1 MELRILALFTNLKKM
16 HLKIFIVEDE
26 RIVAATLAAMVEDM
40 GHEVVTITH
49 DLASAREG
57 LRTTDFDVAILDINL
72 KLGEEG
78 IQLGEELLERNIPF
92 FFVTSYSDMNTVESA
107 KRVRPGA
114 YVVKPFTEQDLFVA
128 LEMTMMRAHDGT
140 EEGITVRQ
148 GNAHARIPFV
158 DIAYLKAEN
167 IYVELYTKDKV
178 WLKRSTL
185 KDLMD
190 KMGPST
196 FVQTHRSF
204 AVNTRFVASFNKNEV
219 KVGNASIPVSKSH
232 RELVLRALSGD

>member
-1 MELRILALFTNLKKM
+1 MEQ
-16 HLKIFIVEDE
+16 LKIFIVEDE
-26 RIVAATLAAMVEDM
+26 RIVAATLAAMVQDI
-40 GHEVVTITH
+40 GHEVVGTAH
-49 DLASAREG
+49 NLVSAREG
-57 LRTTDFDVAILDINL
+57 LRKTDFDLAILDINL
-72 KLGEEG
+72 KLGTEG

-128 LEMTMMRAHDGT
+128 LEMTMMRAQNGM
-140 EEGITVRQ
+140 EEGITVRK
-148 GNAHARIPFV
+148 GNAHARIPFG

-167 IYVELYTKDKV
+167 IYVELYTKDKI
-178 WLKRSTL
+178 WLKRSSL
-185 KDLMD
+185 KELLE
-190 KMGPST
+190 KIGPSM

-219 KVGNASIPVSKSH
+219 QIGDASIPVSKSH
-232 RELVLRALSGD
+232 REGVMKALSGI